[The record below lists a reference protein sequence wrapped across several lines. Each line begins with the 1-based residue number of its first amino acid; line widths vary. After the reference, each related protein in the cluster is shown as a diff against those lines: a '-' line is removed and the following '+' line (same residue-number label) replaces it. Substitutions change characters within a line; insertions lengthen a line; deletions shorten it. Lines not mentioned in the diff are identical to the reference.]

1 MPREKYTMNTETFDY
16 PHDTLIA
23 LSRARAG
30 VRGLLQQI
38 DHPVARFTLSNVQE
52 HLERVA
58 ADITQSM
65 VTIISIEAERIDV
78 EDSQKGI

>member
-1 MPREKYTMNTETFDY
+1 MTIQKYTMNTETFDY

-30 VRGLLQQI
+30 VRGLLDQI
-38 DHPVARFTLSNVQE
+38 HHPVAHFVLTDVQE